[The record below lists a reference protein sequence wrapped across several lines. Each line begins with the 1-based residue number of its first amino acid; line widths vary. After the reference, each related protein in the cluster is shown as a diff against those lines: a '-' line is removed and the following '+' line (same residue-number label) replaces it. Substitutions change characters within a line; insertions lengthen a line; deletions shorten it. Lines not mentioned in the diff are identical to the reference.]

1 MRRILPPLFAV
12 LALSLL
18 AGAARAETFIVL
30 DFKADSA
37 RANDARVMAKMLRSE
52 MSQLDDTRVND
63 AGDERCYSVKCAKQI
78 RRERSVDAV
87 IIGELTVFG
96 GQLTLLLD
104 VVWKDD
110 IFSYNPGL
118 ADVQEY
124 RKIVKR
130 LAESIRRRDTYE
142 STRGVDSVS
151 QEEMDPYK
159 NKIKGMW
166 KLGFSLGM
174 LAPVADTMLGAD
186 AVIGILPRFRY
197 EIANVGIEG
206 ETGVYYS
213 SNLVDEHSLTAF
225 PLEFSTHYYFM
236 NSDIS
241 PFVGATFGIHL
252 MYLDFSLEQEE
263 DSYDENG
270 TYREGSY
277 YFAHEDT
284 FWMFTVGAYAGLELL
299 RTHTFQINFRAGYKY
314 GFVDF
319 GETLDMVEEANEGAH
334 GVFLQVGV
342 TFSMP
347 KIKPGKINI
356 YYFQPYRY
364 RRY

>member
-1 MRRILPPLFAV
+1 MRRMLPLLCAV
-12 LALSLL
+12 LALATS
-18 AGAARAETFIVL
+18 AGAARAATFIVQ
-30 DFKADSA
+30 DFKADGSQ
-37 RANDARVMAKMLRSE
+37 ANDARVMAKMLRTE
-52 MSQLDDTRVND
+52 LGNLNDTRVYD
-63 AGDERCYSVKCAKQI
+63 EGDERCFSVKCAKRI
-78 RRERSVDAV
+78 RRERGVDAV
-87 IIGELTVFG
+87 VVGELTVFG

-104 VVWKDD
+104 VVWKDE

-130 LAESIRRRDTYE
+130 LAESIRKRDTFE

-151 QEEMDPYK
+151 KEEMDPYK

-225 PLEFSTHYYFM
+225 PLEFGTHYYFM
-236 NSDIS
+236 NRDFS
-241 PFVGATFGIHL
+241 PFLGATFGVHL
-252 MYLDFSLEQEE
+252 LYLDFHMEQEE
-263 DSYDENG
+263 D
-270 TYREGSY
+270 TYEEEGDY

-284 FWMFTVGAYAGLELL
+284 FWMFTVGAYAGIELL

-319 GETLDMVEEANEGAH
+319 GDAALAEGVNEGAH
-334 GVFLQVGV
+334 GVFMQVGV

-347 KIKPGKINI
+347 KIKAGKVNI
-356 YYFQPYRY
+356 YYFQPYRH